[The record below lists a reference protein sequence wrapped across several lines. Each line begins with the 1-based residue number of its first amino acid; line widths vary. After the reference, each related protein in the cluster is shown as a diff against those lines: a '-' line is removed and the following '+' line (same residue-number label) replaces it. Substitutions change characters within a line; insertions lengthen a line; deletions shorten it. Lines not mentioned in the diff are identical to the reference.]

1 MAENLTEE
9 EKQELLARKQD
20 QPTTAAPAA
29 DYLTLLG
36 IFEGL
41 PPDLRIGNY
50 AEIKPVFMRL
60 KSLEREIAIKRV
72 SKALGVR
79 ADIIRK
85 ELAGDSEIAAE
96 RRPSWFDHDGSFVP
110 PVLAQYLMNKLCTF
124 VYDRNMLYY
133 YDEGY
138 YKPRGFQYIKSQC
151 ITLMSHDYL
160 DGHGN
165 EVGKYIET
173 SLWSAN
179 PVLDVDARYINVE
192 NGLLDWMSDPPQLLP
207 HDPRY
212 LASIR
217 IPVRYDPDAACPAI
231 DQFFADVL
239 PDDCIDLAY
248 ELFGYCLI
256 PDTNFQKAFMM
267 LGDGANGKSK
277 FLALLQAF
285 VGRSNCSAESLQ
297 DLGENRFRAANLVG
311 KLVNIFS
318 DLPARMLEDTAIF
331 KTLVSGDSLS
341 AERKG
346 EQAFEFTNYARMV
359 FSANK
364 LPPTKDLS
372 HGFFRR
378 WCIIRFP
385 NSFPEGSPK
394 RDPAILSKI
403 TTQQELSG
411 LLNKA
416 IIGLV
421 RLFSQREFSKPASV
435 EAEVM
440 LYQNENDNVR
450 LFFSECCEFVIGSI
464 VSKEQLYKSYT
475 KWCHSGNYR
484 SISRQKFNNHVKS
497 VFPAVKEDTNGGFRK
512 WVNLAEI
519 ILPEETNTELIR
531 N

>member
-1 MAENLTEE
+1 MAESLTEE
-9 EKQELLARKQD
+9 EKKEILSRKKQD
-20 QPTTAAPAA
+20 TAPVPAPI
-29 DYLTLLG
+29 DYLTLLTV
-36 IFEGL
+36 FEGL
-41 PPDLRIGNY
+41 QPDEKLKNY
-50 AEIKPVFMRL
+50 LEIKPVLMQL
-60 KSLEREIAIKRV
+60 KSTLEREVAIKRV
-72 SKALGVR
+72 AKALGVST
-79 ADIIRK
+79 AIIK
-85 ELAGDSEIAAE
+85 EELAGGTETAAT
-96 RRPSWFDHDGSFVP
+96 RRPRWVDHSGDFVP
-110 PVLAQYLMNKLCTF
+110 PILAQFLMNKQCTF
-124 VYDRNMLYY
+124 VYDRNMLYFF
-133 YDEGY
+133 DEGY
-138 YKPRGFQYIKSQC
+138 YKPKGFQYIKGRC
-151 ITLMSHDYL
+151 VELMGDEYR

-173 SLWSAN
+173 TLWHSE

-192 NGLLDWMSDPPQLLP
+192 NGLLDWMADPPELKP
-207 HDPRY
+207 HDPNY
-212 LASIR
+212 LSSIR
-217 IPVRYDPDAACPAI
+217 IPVHYDPDATCPAI
-231 DQFFADVL
+231 DQFFADIL
-239 PDDCIDLAY
+239 PEDCLELAY

-285 VGRSNCSAESLQ
+285 IGRANCSAESLQ
-297 DLGENRFRAANLVG
+297 DLAENRFRAANLVG

-318 DLPARMLEDTAIF
+318 DLPAKMLEDTALF
-331 KTLVSGDSLS
+331 KALVSGDALS

-346 EQAFEFTNYARMV
+346 EQAFEFINYARMV

-411 LLNKA
+411 LLNQA
-416 IIGLV
+416 IVGLV

-435 EAEVM
+435 EAEVAI
-440 LYQNENDNVR
+440 YQNENDNVR
-450 LFFSECCEFVIGSI
+450 LFFADCCEFKIGAI
-464 VSKEQLYKSYT
+464 IGKDQLYKSYE

-484 SISRQKFNNHVKS
+484 AISRTKFNNHVKS
-497 VFPAVKEDTNGGFRK
+497 VFPSVREDTHGVRK
-512 WVNLAEI
+512 WVGIAE
-519 ILPEETNTELIR
+519 LMLDKNDTGDTA
-531 N
+531 